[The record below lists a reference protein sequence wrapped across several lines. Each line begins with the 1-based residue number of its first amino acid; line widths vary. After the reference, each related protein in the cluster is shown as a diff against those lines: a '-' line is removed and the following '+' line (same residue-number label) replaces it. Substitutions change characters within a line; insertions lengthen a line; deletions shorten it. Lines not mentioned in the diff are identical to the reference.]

1 MSPPYSATDFDEYT
15 KSSQSV
21 LLNIGNYLSELSDN
35 FIQFQLFFACIG
47 FVVNIFHLTVLTR
60 KSMRTSSINVIMI
73 GISICDLCNMVFM
86 IKYDIVMFSENECSP
101 PKTYTNE
108 IFNLWISAA
117 EDTTRRLITWFG
129 FLLASLRFFIVK
141 NSLKPKYHHFSKPL
155 FATKVMISMTII
167 SVIMSVFYYGRGCFK
182 VVDEWAPPKHCDGF
196 PLNFTTP
203 VYEVVIENMALSEDS
218 PALKTLSIVD
228 GLLKLIASCTLPIF
242 TYLLMIEHRN
252 AKNSKL
258 QFSTRSRSSRSDHT
272 TKLVILMTITFI
284 ISESPFG
291 IIYFVEGIVLNSPG
305 IVHLTTDLIDLFGI
319 FLAINSITS
328 CLICLVVSSQYRR
341 AVEKLIG
348 MKKKNSNS
356 RSSRVNVT
364 SCAVIGKSEMK
375 I

>member
-1 MSPPYSATDFDEYT
+1 MSAPYSSTDFDEYT
-15 KSSQSV
+15 KST
-21 LLNIGNYLSELSDN
+21 
-35 FIQFQLFFACIG
+35 
-47 FVVNIFHLTVLTR
+47 H
-60 KSMRTSSINVIMI
+60 
-73 GISICDLCNMVFM
+73 
-86 IKYDIVMFSENECSP
+86 SP

-108 IFNLWISAA
+108 VLNLWISAA

-155 FATKVMISMTII
+155 FATKVMISMTIL

-182 VVDEWAPPKHCDGF
+182 VVDEWAPPKNCEGF
-196 PLNFTTP
+196 PLNFTAP
-203 VYEVVIENMALSEDS
+203 VYEQVIENVALSEDS

-252 AKNSKL
+252 AKNSRL
-258 QFSTRSRSSRSDHT
+258 QFSTRPSRSSRSDHT

-291 IIYFVEGIVLNSPG
+291 IIYFLEGIVLNSPG

-348 MKKKNSNS
+348 LKKKGNNS

-364 SCAVIGKSEMK
+364 SCAVIGRSEMK
-375 I
+375 A